1 MKIVLASASERRQ
14 ELLVRIVEDFTVLV
28 SEFDENSVK
37 EKGSISQYVEEIA
50 FGKAKDV
57 ASRLKEG
64 YIVIAA
70 DTIVAIN
77 GEILGKPINKE
88 DAFKTLNKLSG
99 NTHKVYTG
107 LVLINTST
115 SKILKSTESTE
126 VIFSKL
132 SKDDISKYIDS
143 GEPMDKAGAYG
154 IQGMGGVFVEGILGC
169 YYNVVGLPL
178 NRLHKMIKQII

>member
-14 ELLVRIVEDFTVLV
+14 ELLTRIVEDFTVIV
-28 SEFDENSVK
+28 SNFDENSVK
-37 EKGSISQYVEEIA
+37 EKGGISKYVEELA

-57 ASRLKEG
+57 ASMLKEG

-70 DTIVAIN
+70 DTIVSIN
-77 GEILGKPINKE
+77 GEILGKPKDKE
-88 DAFKTLNKLSG
+88 DAFKILSKLSG

-115 SKILKSTESTE
+115 QKVLKSSESTE

-132 SKDDISKYIDS
+132 KEEDISKYIDS

-154 IQGMGGVFVEGILGC
+154 IQGIGGVFVEGISGC
-169 YYNVVGLPL
+169 FYNVVGLPL
-178 NRLHKMIKQII
+178 NRLNKMIKEII

>member
-14 ELLVRIVEDFTVLV
+14 ELLTRIAKDFTVIV
-28 SEFDENSVK
+28 SKFDESSVK
-37 EKGSISQYVEEIA
+37 EKGSISKYVEEIA

-57 ASRLKEG
+57 ASNLKEDT
-64 YIVIAA
+64 IVIAA
-70 DTIVAIN
+70 DTIVAFD
-77 GEILGKPINKE
+77 GEILGKPKDKE
-88 DAFKTLNKLSG
+88 DAFKILSKLSG

-107 LVLINTST
+107 LVLINTSN

-126 VIFSKL
+126 VKFSKL
-132 SKDDISKYIDS
+132 SEDDIYKYIDC

-154 IQGMGGVFVEGILGC
+154 IQGMGGVFVEGISGC

-178 NRLHKMIKQII
+178 NRLHKMIKEII